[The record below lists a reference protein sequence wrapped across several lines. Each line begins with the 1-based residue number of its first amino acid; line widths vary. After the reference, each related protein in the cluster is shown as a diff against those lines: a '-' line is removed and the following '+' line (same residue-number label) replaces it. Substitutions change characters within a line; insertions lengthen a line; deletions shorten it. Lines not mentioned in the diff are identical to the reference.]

1 MNNTFKLI
9 CDSSIDLTEEFIK
22 EEDIEIM
29 HFPISLGGTTYQ
41 DGIDINNDNLF
52 DMIQKTGEM
61 PHTSAFGPKA
71 YEEVFEKFVN
81 DYKDV
86 VFIGLGSGFSSS
98 LNSARIGTS
107 KFDNV
112 HIIDSQN
119 LSSGTGLLV
128 LKICKL
134 RKEGKDASEV
144 VDIINEMVPKV
155 RSQFTID
162 TLNYLH
168 KGGRCSGASKLFGTL
183 LNIKP
188 IIKVVDNA
196 MVVAKKPIGYQRAI
210 RALID
215 EAISYKDNMDLDHIM
230 VTHVLAHE
238 TALDI
243 ISQLSQ
249 YFAPSTIIETNAGT
263 TVATHCGP
271 GTIGI
276 LYILKK

>member
-1 MNNTFKLI
+1 MTATSGDTGGASLSGFKDVDGVKLI
-9 CDSSIDLTEEFIK
+9 
-22 EEDIEIM
+22 
-29 HFPISLGGTTYQ
+29 
-41 DGIDINNDNLF
+41 
-52 DMIQKTGEM
+52 
-61 PHTSAFGPKA
+61 
-71 YEEVFEKFVN
+71 VFYPNGKVSKLQEKQMLSFKSKNAKV
-81 DYKDV
+81 
-86 VFIGLGSGFSSS
+86 IGFSSS

-183 LNIKP
+183 LNIK
-188 IIKVVDNA
+188 KNHDD
-196 MVVAKKPIGYQRAI
+196 G
-210 RALID
+210 
-215 EAISYKDNMDLDHIM
+215 
-230 VTHVLAHE
+230 
-238 TALDI
+238 
-243 ISQLSQ
+243 
-249 YFAPSTIIETNAGT
+249 
-263 TVATHCGP
+263 
-271 GTIGI
+271 
-276 LYILKK
+276 